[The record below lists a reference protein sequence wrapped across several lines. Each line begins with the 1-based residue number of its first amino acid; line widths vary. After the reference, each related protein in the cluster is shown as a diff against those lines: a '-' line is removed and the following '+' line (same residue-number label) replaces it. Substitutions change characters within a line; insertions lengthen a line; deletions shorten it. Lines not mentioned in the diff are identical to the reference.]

1 MFRVALLS
9 RWHVH
14 SHKNDQRYVKEFL
27 SQPDC
32 AVTCV
37 WDRNEGIAREWAEE
51 YGVPYSTDL
60 ETVISREDVD
70 GVIVTSAVNEHKEIY
85 SLAAKYKKH
94 IFTEKVLSLSLDE
107 AIEMRNIIKESGIK
121 FCIAFTRLSAKQLVY
136 AKKVAESGEIGD
148 IVSFRCFCSHAGGIV
163 GFIPEYCYDPDVAG
177 GGAMIDMGFN
187 SLYLARYIMGEVES
201 VSSNFSDEILHKQ
214 VEDTAICSLKFKN
227 KAIGTIE
234 SSFCTPSV
242 GVFEL
247 AIYGTKGAYY
257 ARFGGNDCALLN
269 VAGKPP
275 RKIPFAELSDAPLSP
290 VVQWVR
296 ACTLGESDELCGIDE
311 AVEMVRF
318 MTAAYRS
325 AKEEGRMIKV

>member
-94 IFTEKVLSLSLDE
+94 I
-107 AIEMRNIIKESGIK
+107 
-121 FCIAFTRLSAKQLVY
+121 LSASLFCRCKMLWEEIPRLPD
-136 AKKVAESGEIGD
+136 KTIKMIKLLRSIGD
-148 IVSFRCFCSHAGGIV
+148 
-163 GFIPEYCYDPDVAG
+163 YD
-177 GGAMIDMGFN
+177 
-187 SLYLARYIMGEVES
+187 
-201 VSSNFSDEILHKQ
+201 NF
-214 VEDTAICSLKFKN
+214 
-227 KAIGTIE
+227 
-234 SSFCTPSV
+234 
-242 GVFEL
+242 
-247 AIYGTKGAYY
+247 
-257 ARFGGNDCALLN
+257 
-269 VAGKPP
+269 
-275 RKIPFAELSDAPLSP
+275 
-290 VVQWVR
+290 
-296 ACTLGESDELCGIDE
+296 
-311 AVEMVRF
+311 
-318 MTAAYRS
+318 
-325 AKEEGRMIKV
+325 